1 MKKLVI
7 YPGRFHPFHKG
18 HKSVYDTLVK
28 QFGNGNVYVAT
39 SDKVEPPKSPF
50 TYAEKVEMMKHAGV
64 PVNAIMLT
72 KQPYR
77 PVELLDG
84 EDADTIV
91 MFAVSEKDMDED
103 PRFAFKP
110 KQDGSPSYFQPAGG
124 DMKGWETHGY
134 IITVPTLEFKVLG
147 QPMTGA
153 TDFRRDFSKADEE
166 TQKEMITDLYGSYD
180 EKIHKIMSSKI
191 TESYYKKL
199 TSIMESVTELSR
211 SNAINNEQKSKILTK
226 LNRIYVEM
234 QIHSKRKMME
244 SLYSIDKEDIMNSEV
259 LVQGVGRYSVK
270 GLMQNISAKLDDLSK
285 EASEMTPY
293 NYKNIKAK
301 IDSGIL
307 TTMLNS
313 LTDAF
318 NDLEK
323 TRRKGG
329 ANSRAIPA
337 NLFDDVMLQELQ
349 ITQGTALKV
358 LANVALRKDSQPF
371 PIRMKDGEIVPVSP
385 KLAQTIIDLYDGSG
399 SVTQKKIEKLLGS
412 IEGFKQL
419 IDVAKKKNRTL

>member
-18 HKSVYDTLVK
+18 HASVYKTLVK
-28 QFGNGNVYVAT
+28 QFGVGSVYIAT

-50 TYAEKVEMMKHAGV
+50 TYDEKVEMMKHAGV
-64 PVNAIMLT
+64 PINAIMLT

-84 EDADTIV
+84 EDPDTIV
-91 MFAVSEKDMDED
+91 MFAVSQKDMDED

-110 KQDGSPSYFQPAGG
+110 RQDGNPSYFQPAGG
-124 DMKGWETHGY
+124 EMKGWETHGY
-134 IITVPTLEFKVLG
+134 IITVPTLEFTVLG
-147 QPMTGA
+147 EPMTGA
-153 TDFRRDFSKADEE
+153 TDFRRNFAKANEE
-166 TQKEMITDLYGSYD
+166 TRKEMITDLYGSYD
-180 EKIHKIMSSKI
+180 EKIYNIMANKI
-191 TESYYKKL
+191 TESHHNKIKKIIE
-199 TSIMESVTELSR
+199 T
-211 SNAINNEQKSKILTK
+211 INDLDNNKSLNEEQKHSILGK
-226 LNRIYVEM
+226 LNRLYIEM
-234 QIHSKRKMME
+234 RIHKNRSIVE
-244 SLYSIDKEDIMNSEV
+244 SLYSIDKDDIMNSEV

-318 NDLEK
+318 ADLEK

-329 ANSRAIPA
+329 TNSRAIPA

-371 PIRMKDGEIVPVSP
+371 PVKMKDGEIVPVSP

-412 IEGFKQL
+412 VEGFKQL

>member
-1 MKKLVI
+1 
-7 YPGRFHPFHKG
+7 
-18 HKSVYDTLVK
+18 
-28 QFGNGNVYVAT
+28 
-39 SDKVEPPKSPF
+39 
-50 TYAEKVEMMKHAGV
+50 
-64 PVNAIMLT
+64 
-72 KQPYR
+72 
-77 PVELLDG
+77 
-84 EDADTIV
+84 
-91 MFAVSEKDMDED
+91 
-103 PRFAFKP
+103 
-110 KQDGSPSYFQPAGG
+110 
-124 DMKGWETHGY
+124 
-134 IITVPTLEFKVLG
+134 
-147 QPMTGA
+147 
-153 TDFRRDFSKADEE
+153 
-166 TQKEMITDLYGSYD
+166 
-180 EKIHKIMSSKI
+180 
-191 TESYYKKL
+191 
-199 TSIMESVTELSR
+199 
-211 SNAINNEQKSKILTK
+211 
-226 LNRIYVEM
+226 
-234 QIHSKRKMME
+234 
-244 SLYSIDKEDIMNSEV
+244 MNSEV

-318 NDLEK
+318 ADLEK

-329 ANSRAIPA
+329 TNSRAIPA

-371 PIRMKDGEIVPVSP
+371 PVKMKDGEIVPVSP

-412 IEGFKQL
+412 VEGFKQL

>member
-18 HKSVYDTLVK
+18 HASVYKTLVK
-28 QFGNGNVYVAT
+28 QFGVGNVYIAT

-50 TYAEKVEMMKHAGV
+50 TYDEKVEMMKHAGV
-64 PVNAIMLT
+64 PINAIMLT

-77 PVELLDG
+77 PVELLDN
-84 EDADTIV
+84 EDPDTIV

-110 KQDGSPSYFQPAGG
+110 RQDGNPSYFQPAGG
-124 DMKGWETHGY
+124 EMKGWETHGY
-134 IITVPTLEFKVLG
+134 IITVPTLEFTVLG
-147 QPMTGA
+147 EPMTGA
-153 TDFRRDFSKADEE
+153 TDFRRNFAKANEE
-166 TQKEMITDLYGSYD
+166 TRKEMITDLYGSYD
-180 EKIHKIMSSKI
+180 EKIYNMMANKI
-191 TESYYKKL
+191 TESYYNKL
-199 TSIMESVTELSR
+199 SNVIESVKELSA
-211 SNAINNEQKSKILTK
+211 SNALSNEQKGKILTK

-234 QIHSKRKMME
+234 QLHNKRQIME
-244 SLYSIDKEDIMNSEV
+244 SLYNIDKEDIMNSEV

-270 GLMQNISAKLDDLSK
+270 GLMQNIAGKLDDLSK

-318 NDLEK
+318 ADLEK

-337 NLFDDVMLQELQ
+337 NLFDDTVLHELQ

-358 LANVALRKDSQPF
+358 LANISQRKSSDPF
-371 PIRMKDGEIVPVSP
+371 PLRMKDGEIVSVSP
-385 KLAQTIIDLYDGSG
+385 KLAQTILDLYDSG
-399 SVTQKKIEKLLGS
+399 IDTTKKKIMKLLGS
-412 IEGFKQL
+412 VEGFKQL
-419 IDVAKKKNRTL
+419 VDVAKKKNRTL